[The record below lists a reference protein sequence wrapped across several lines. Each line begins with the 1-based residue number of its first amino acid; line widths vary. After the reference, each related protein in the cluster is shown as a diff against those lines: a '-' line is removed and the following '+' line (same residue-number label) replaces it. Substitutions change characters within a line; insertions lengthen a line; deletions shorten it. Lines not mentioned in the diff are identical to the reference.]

1 MRVNSVLNFN
11 IQQREQLNSTKKY
24 NCLYSDVFIKT
35 SPSFK
40 SNIELDDQ
48 SYNAFV
54 SWANSTDFLNS
65 ISNDIQNLKGQLI
78 GEGAEGY
85 IYEVPGT
92 DSWVLKEAKNTFLL
106 SYTEKKATTEPARDI
121 IPSMNIGQK
130 IGRIFVPYNENQAQV
145 FDIMKKQTGIPLGIG
160 NEYRGIP
167 TEKSINTHLKTLK
180 ILSEAPQSTY
190 DKLISDIKQ
199 VHKEGYLFDSYNP
212 NNFLYNQAR
221 QSINFVDIGNNFH
234 RNESQFGDI
243 LYALLDTTFY
253 QSLNNDKPNE
263 QAAIETSQEYAK
275 NIVNKY
281 IKSMQKEKVEFDYT
295 DLFIKLTKTDL
306 LVKALNCKSN
316 DEISKKLRELNVI

>member
-11 IQQREQLNSTKKY
+11 IQQSEQLKSTKKY
-24 NCLYSDVFIKT
+24 NCLNSDVFIKT
-35 SPSFK
+35 KPSFK
-40 SNIELDDQ
+40 SNIEFDDQ
-48 SYNAFV
+48 SYNSFIN
-54 SWANSTDFLNS
+54 WANSTDFLNN
-65 ISNDIQNLKGQLI
+65 ISSDMQNLKGELI

-92 DSWVLKEAKNTFLL
+92 DNWVLKEAKNTFLL
-106 SYTEKKATTEPARDI
+106 SYTQKKATTEPAKDI
-121 IPSMNIGQK
+121 IPSMNIGQR
-130 IGRIFVPYNENQAQV
+130 IGRIFVPYDENKAQV
-145 FDIMKKQTGIPLGIG
+145 FDVMKKQTGIPLGIG
-160 NEYRGIP
+160 NDYTGCP
-167 TEKSINTHLKTLK
+167 TEESIETHLNTLK

-190 DKLISDIKQ
+190 DKLIRDIKQ
-199 VHKEGYLFDSYNP
+199 VHKQGYLFDSYNP

-221 QSINFVDIGNNFH
+221 KSINFVDIGNIFH

-253 QSLNNDKPNE
+253 QTLNSNKPDE
-263 QAAIETSQEYAK
+263 QSAIETSREYAK

-306 LVKALNCKSN
+306 LVRALNCKSN
-316 DEISKKLRELNVI
+316 DDISKKLRELKVI